1 MKQSTFVSGRNIFD
15 GVLVVNKIL
24 DLAKREK
31 YLDMLLKIDFKRA
44 YDCISWRYLRF
55 MLIRLGFGVKRKSC
69 MKAIVFPNTMSV
81 LGSKV
86 NKDVAFDTLQ
96 FANDTIFL
104 GECNW
109 TNLWSV
115 KAILQG
121 FKEGRSGSSRD
132 SIWWRDLVSL
142 GHNCGQDFNL
152 FTDNVKCDL
161 SSGLEISFWNN
172 KWMGTQNLK
181 ESFPG
186 LFVISRLS
194 FGNVTDMGE
203 WTGSNWSWNC

>member
-1 MKQSTFVSGRNIFD
+1 MNWKKACCTKEKGGLGIKNIELF
-15 GVLVVNKIL
+15 NKSL
-24 DLAKREK
+24 
-31 YLDMLLKIDFKRA
+31 LLKLK
-44 YDCISWRYLRF
+44 WR
-55 MLIRLGFGVKRKSC
+55 
-69 MKAIVFPNTMSV
+69 
-81 LGSKV
+81 
-86 NKDVAFDTLQ
+86 
-96 FANDTIFL
+96 
-104 GECNW
+104 
-109 TNLWSV
+109 
-115 KAILQG
+115 ILQEKEAIWPVLLKYRYCNSG
-121 FKEGRSGSSRD
+121 FILMSREGRSGSSRD

-161 SSGLEISFWNN
+161 GSGLEISFWNN